1 MAETTTNHERT
12 AGIYQ
17 LFMLGLCLYVLI
29 ALAIETFA
37 KLDKDTSEILMYAD
51 TGICVIFLADFVVRL
66 IRADSKL
73 GYLKWGWIDFISSIP
88 MVGFLRWGRF
98 ARVVRILRVLRGVRS
113 VKMLTTHILKRRAE
127 SAFAAASL
135 VSILLL
141 VFGSIAI
148 LQCERT
154 GDGNIADARDALW
167 WSFVTITTVG
177 YGDKYPVTWEGQIVA
192 AILMTAG
199 VGLFGTFTGFIASW
213 FLSPGE
219 EEQEDELEGIR
230 KELAEIKI
238 ILADKG

>member
-1 MAETTTNHERT
+1 MADSKTNQERV

-29 ALAIETFA
+29 ALAVDTFA
-37 KLDKDTSEILMYAD
+37 SLDKETSRILLVVDTF
-51 TGICVIFLADFVVRL
+51 ICVIFIADFFVRL
-66 IRADSKL
+66 LTAENRL
-73 GYLKWGWIDFISSIP
+73 GYLKWGWIDFVSSIP

-113 VKMLTTHILKRRAE
+113 VKLLTTHVLSRRAE
-127 SAFAAASL
+127 SALAAASL
-135 VSILLL
+135 VCVILL

-148 LQCERT
+148 LQCERA
-154 GDGNIADARDALW
+154 GGGNIANAGDALW

-199 VGLFGTFTGFIASW
+199 VGLFGTFTGFVASW
-213 FLSPGE
+213 FLAPGE
-219 EEQEDELEGIR
+219 EEKEDELESIR
-230 KELAEIKI
+230 RELAEIKA
-238 ILADKG
+238 ILAQRA